1 MVWIYTVTA
10 TIAFLYFIIV
20 MIFII
25 GWNKI
30 NPFVP
35 KGNEQIKT
43 LISVVVA
50 CKNEEKH
57 IRQLI
62 SCMAQQSNQNFE
74 FILVNDHSSD
84 ATKNYIKA
92 AQISFPKI
100 VLIDSIGHGK
110 KKAQREGI
118 LQAKGD
124 IIVVTDADCLPSY
137 HWLESIYCYQKKT
150 SCDLIISPV
159 KLSGKESIFSY
170 LQVLEFTSLVGA
182 AAGSAGAGMPILCNG
197 ANLAFTKKMWEK
209 CQNDLHDEQQSGDD
223 MFLLESV
230 KRRGGTIRFLKSE
243 SAFVTT
249 KQAET
254 LKEFVI
260 QRRRWTS
267 KSSSFRD
274 WQVILTALV
283 VLSICILMLGLFTL
297 SFYQTN
303 YLILFSILFIFKYVI
318 DSLYLI
324 NLGKFF
330 QLNHIWLFD
339 VLLSVIYPFYIVLT
353 AFSTFLIKQKKWK

>member
-1 MVWIYTVTA
+1 MGWIYIATA
-10 TIAFLYFIIV
+10 SVAFLYFIII

-35 KGNEQIKT
+35 KGNEKIET

-74 FILVNDHSSD
+74 FILVNDHSTD
-84 ATKNYIKA
+84 ATRNYIKA
-92 AQISFPKI
+92 AQASFPKI
-100 VLIDSIGHGK
+100 VLIDSVGHGK

-118 LQAKGD
+118 LKAQGE

-137 HWLESIYCYQKKT
+137 HWLESIYCFQKKN

-182 AAGSAGAGMPILCNG
+182 AAGSTGAGMPILCNG

-209 CQNDLHDEQQSGDD
+209 CQNDLHEEQQSGDD

-230 KRRGGTIRFLKSE
+230 KKRGGTIRFLKSE

-249 KQAET
+249 KQAES
-254 LKEFVI
+254 LKEFIV

-267 KSSSFRD
+267 KSSSYKD
-274 WQVILTALV
+274 WQIILTALA
-283 VLSICILMLGLFTL
+283 VLGICILMLGLFTL
-297 SFYQTN
+297 SFYHTN
-303 YLILFSILFIFKYVI
+303 YLMLFLMLFIFKYIV
-318 DSLYLI
+318 DSLFLV

-330 QLNHIWLFD
+330 QLNHIWIFD
-339 VLLSVIYPFYIVLT
+339 ILLSILYPFYVVLI
-353 AFSTFLIKQKKWK
+353 AISSFLIIPKKWK